1 MDYTQRHAHEFKK
14 PDEYLN
20 ITVIKVNQ
28 PLSGLSRVIFKNMN
42 QNRLMYLFLR
52 TLSNTPQDLKNYI
65 LDMKPNESYDLI
77 YETSQNFNFGFLIN
91 NPSIKIYGA
100 DNSKKVIIHKNT
112 KAPERLL
119 WSHSNDSVENL
130 NIRYETDMEIEQ
142 YEIEINDYT
151 HRNDE
156 ESDYV
161 EGEPEESDYVEGD
174 N

>member
-28 PLSGLSRVIFKNMN
+28 PLNGLSRVIFKNMN
-42 QNRLMYLFLR
+42 QNRLMYLFLK
-52 TLSNTPQDLKNYI
+52 TLSHTPQDLKNYI

-77 YETSQNFNFGFLIN
+77 YETSRNFNFGFLIS
-91 NPSIKIYGA
+91 NPLIKIYGVHT
-100 DNSKKVIIHKNT
+100 SKKVIIHKNT
-112 KAPERLL
+112 KEPERLL
-119 WSHSNDSVENL
+119 WSYSNDSVENL

-156 ESDYV
+156 E
-161 EGEPEESDYVEGD
+161 D